1 MSLINTSTITSRI
14 NRRQFFS
21 NAAGVSAIAGV
32 AVSEFACSAPATPA
46 ATATAQSAG
55 GTSAGG
61 QTPGAPPA
69 AQDAWFTGGRA
80 GRSVVRAR
88 HGMVATSQPLA
99 SQTGLDILKRGG
111 NAVDAAI
118 AIAAVLN
125 VTEPNMTGV
134 GGDAFMLVYNGKTKA
149 ITGLNASGRAPRA
162 LNADHFRS
170 RNITQMPTTGMEPI
184 TVPGAF
190 DGWTTLLEKFGTMKL
205 ADLLQPAITYA
216 DEGFP
221 VMETIAADWLPEVPR
236 LKQTAAA
243 AATFLVNGIAPRAGA
258 IFTQKNL
265 ANTLRVLAKG
275 GRDAFYTGEIARA
288 ITGYCQREKGF
299 LAMEDFAAQKSVW
312 VDPISTTYR
321 GHTLYEIPPNGQGLT
336 ALLLLNMLEGIDL
349 ASMRTDP
356 VRYYH
361 TLIEAIKIAFADRNR
376 YIADPTF
383 AKAPVETLISKDY
396 AAKRR
401 ALINPAAAIDPPSYG
416 EIATGSDTTYFT
428 VVDKDRN
435 AVSFINS
442 IFHSFGSAIVA
453 GDTGIVMQNR
463 GAGFSLEQGHPNRLE
478 PGKRPFHT
486 IIPAMVVKDGRLLMS
501 YGVMGGDIQP
511 QAHAQVLI
519 NLIDRGMNLQQAI
532 DAPRVRY
539 ISGRGVMMEDS
550 LTAPVIADLVRRGHE
565 RILPGPG
572 LTHRA
577 LMGGGQA
584 VMIDPETDALLGAS
598 DPRKDGQALGY

>member
-1 MSLINTSTITSRI
+1 MSSNRIDRRHFLST
-14 NRRQFFS
+14 
-21 NAAGVSAIAGV
+21 AAGAAAMAGV
-32 AVSEFACSAPATPA
+32 ASSDLAHATSDAPPQASSAAPQ
-46 ATATAQSAG
+46 TASVQ
-55 GTSAGG
+55 
-61 QTPGAPPA
+61 PA
-69 AQDAWFTGGRA
+69 AQDAWFSGAPA
-80 GRSVVRAR
+80 GRSVVRAP

-99 SQTGLDILKRGG
+99 SQAGVEILKRGG

-125 VTEPNMTGV
+125 VTEPNMTGI
-134 GGDAFMLVYNGKTKA
+134 GGDAFMLVYQAKTKTLA
-149 ITGLNASGRAPRA
+149 GLNASGRAPRA
-162 LNADHFRS
+162 LSLDLLRS
-170 RNITQMPTTGMEPI
+170 RGITQMPTTGMEPI

-190 DGWTTLLEKFGTMKL
+190 DGWTTLLEKFGTMPL
-205 ADLLQPAITYA
+205 ADLLAPAIGYA

-243 AATFLVNGIAPRAGA
+243 AATFLVNGTAPRPGA
-258 IFTQKNL
+258 IVTQKNL
-265 ANTLRVLAKG
+265 ARTLRVLARG

-288 ITGYCQREKGF
+288 IVDYCQRERGF
-299 LAMEDFAAQKSVW
+299 LTMEDFAAQKSEW
-312 VDPISTTYR
+312 VEPISTTYR
-321 GHTLYEIPPNGQGLT
+321 GHTLYEIPPNSQGLT
-336 ALLLLNMLEGIDL
+336 ALLLLNILEGIDL
-349 ASMRTDP
+349 AAARAEP

-361 TLIEAIKIAFADRNR
+361 TLIEATKIAFADRNR
-376 YIADPTF
+376 YIADPAF
-383 AKAPVETLISKDY
+383 ATIPVQTLVSKEY

-401 ALINPAAAIDPPSYG
+401 ALIDPAAAIDPPSYG
-416 EIATGSDTTYFT
+416 DIRVGADTTYFT

-453 GDTGIVMQNR
+453 GDTGIVLQNR
-463 GAGFSLEQGHPNRLE
+463 GAGFSLEPGHPNRLE

-486 IIPAMVVKDGRLLMS
+486 IIPAMVFKDGRLLMS
-501 YGVMGGDIQP
+501 YGVMGGDIQA

-532 DAPRVRY
+532 EAPRVRY
-539 ISGRGVMMEDS
+539 VSGRGVMMEDA

-584 VMIDPETDALLGAS
+584 IMIDTETGALLGAS